1 MPVTS
6 YGLFSAARRGSAM
19 LTVTA
24 GMARPAGTRGEEGAA
39 GVRMTRGLLT
49 LSRDH
54 GHVNYALE
62 QSIISLQY
70 IIAFNVFMF
79 HFSVKRITSQLFLCI
94 RFLYFRLKTI
104 QWLDLEYKVTKRNKP
119 LRYWFNSKIIPK
131 KIHKLFSQENPLSS
145 VFWIGL
151 I

>member
-1 MPVTS
+1 MENVLCVSS
-6 YGLFSAARRGSAM
+6 YIPFSAAQRDSAM

-24 GMARPAGTRGEEGAA
+24 GMVRPAGTRGAEGAA

-79 HFSVKRITSQLFLCI
+79 LFSV
-94 RFLYFRLKTI
+94 
-104 QWLDLEYKVTKRNKP
+104 
-119 LRYWFNSKIIPK
+119 
-131 KIHKLFSQENPLSS
+131 
-145 VFWIGL
+145 
-151 I
+151 